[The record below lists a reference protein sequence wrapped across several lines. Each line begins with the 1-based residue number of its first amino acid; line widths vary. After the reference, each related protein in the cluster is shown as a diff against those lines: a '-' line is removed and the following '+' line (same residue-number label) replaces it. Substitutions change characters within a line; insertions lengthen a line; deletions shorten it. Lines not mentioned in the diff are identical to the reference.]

1 MQVRAAAYSALA
13 AYPMDL
19 LETLEALR
27 PLQQCV
33 QLLVVESDT
42 TAAAEAEVL
51 VGKAIAHE
59 HMRRRRSM
67 SFPSCLVLFN
77 LIYASSVCTFF
88 SD

>member
-1 MQVRAAAYSALA
+1 MKVRAAAYSALA

-33 QLLVVESDT
+33 QLLVAESDT

-59 HMRRRRSM
+59 HMRRRRSALPPLLPLM
-67 SFPSCLVLFN
+67 FHPSLCFLCLHFLR
-77 LIYASSVCTFF
+77 
-88 SD
+88 